1 VKNFEAEI
9 GFKNLVL
16 TGGLF
21 AKLEVLPVAA
31 APLSPIAN
39 HDHEV
44 HAHTLEPSVPAYRPP
59 SSY

>member
-16 TGGLF
+16 TEGPF

-39 HDHEV
+39 CDHEV
-44 HAHTLEPSVPAYRPP
+44 RAHTLEPSVPAYRPP